1 MTDPI
6 VKRWVY
12 AILAIVALAY
22 AIGAGGVWQMAG
34 MVTPC

>member
-6 VKRWVY
+6 VKRYAY

-22 AIGAGGVWQMAG
+22 VIGAGGVWQMAG
-34 MVTPC
+34 MVTVW